1 MDEGVE
7 ARRFRS
13 WFRFEQGRVRLFD
26 VKFYPADL
34 EGATAEVLFT
44 ELNAML
50 RLRGQLAFVE
60 KEGLF

>member
-1 MDEGVE
+1 MDEGAE
-7 ARRFRS
+7 ALRFRS
-13 WFRFEQGRVRLFD
+13 WFRYEQGRVRLFD

-34 EGATAEVLFT
+34 DGANAEALFG

-60 KEGLF
+60 KPGLY